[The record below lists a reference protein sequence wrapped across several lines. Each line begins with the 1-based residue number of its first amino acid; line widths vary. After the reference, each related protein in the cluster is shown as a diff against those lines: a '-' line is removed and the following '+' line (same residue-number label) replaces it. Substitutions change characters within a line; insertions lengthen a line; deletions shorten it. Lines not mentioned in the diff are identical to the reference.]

1 MTKIPVPDWTVFELA
16 VELNERPTQIGSML
30 FKLLEDAGY
39 TVDEIRAVAKTL
51 LAYAA

>member
-1 MTKIPVPDWTVFELA
+1 MTKVPILDLTVFQSA
-16 VELNERPTQIGSML
+16 IKANERPSPIGSML
-30 FKLLEDAGY
+30 LKLLEDAGY